1 MQNVFTSH
9 EIQSQVITN
18 LFSLPAL
25 PLHVDQ
31 MLEGNY
37 LQWDP
42 DIAKEGV
49 LLNTAVNG
57 G

>member
-42 DIAKEGV
+42 DIAKGGV
-49 LLNTAVNG
+49 
-57 G
+57 